1 MSRRPDIDAG
11 ALTAALLQAVTE
23 ARAAQ
28 TALEEAAK
36 GGNASKI
43 GPSIE
48 AIRERLALLA
58 ELRDMGM
65 EIIRALDK
73 QLRPAHEAAGPHVAL
88 PLLTEASVAF
98 AKLSRAIRL
107 IMMLEQRADEALRAA
122 LAGPRAAATGPLPR
136 SAREPATPE
145 VTPPEITPEPETAG
159 DSETLAEAEH
169 LAEREPAETGVDP
182 EETAAALRRAAAAGR
197 YDDIRAA
204 ARERLFL
211 DRHYA
216 DFLTR
221 PLDRLIPDLCR
232 DLGLTPARLREAGCE
247 SRLEIRPPR
256 PPPPPPL
263 PRPGLQPRP
272 RAMASALAGASHLAF
287 TAAATFHPPDSK
299 SRPNPDTPSP
309 PSACRVPASEP
320 VAPPMASSW
329 RSTSSNTRPI
339 GDIRSSG

>member
-28 TALEEAAK
+28 TALEEVAK
-36 GGNASKI
+36 GENAGKS

-48 AIRERLALLA
+48 AIRERLVLLA

-73 QLRPAHEAAGPHVAL
+73 QLRAAHEAAGPHVAL
-88 PLLTEASVAF
+88 PLLIEASAVF

-107 IMMLEQRADEALRAA
+107 IMMLELRAEEALSAA
-122 LAGPRAAATGPLPR
+122 LAGHPVAAAGVVPQP
-136 SAREPATPE
+136 AREPAAPE
-145 VTPPEITPEPETAG
+145 VTPPNVAPEPETAQ
-159 DSETLAEAEH
+159 DSETLVEAEH
-169 LAEREPAETGVDP
+169 LAEREPAEKGANP
-182 EETAAALRRAAAAGR
+182 EEPAAALRRAAAAGR

-204 ARERLFL
+204 ACERLFL
-211 DRHYA
+211 DRNYA

-247 SRLEIRPPR
+247 NRLEIRPPR
-256 PPPPPPL
+256 PPPPLPP
-263 PRPGLQPRP
+263 PGPELQPRP
-272 RAMASALAGASHLAF
+272 RAMAAALSGASHLAF
-287 TAAATFHPPDSK
+287 TGAGTFHPPDS
-299 SRPNPDTPSP
+299 RF
-309 PSACRVPASEP
+309 RRE
-320 VAPPMASSW
+320 
-329 RSTSSNTRPI
+329 
-339 GDIRSSG
+339 

>member
-28 TALEEAAK
+28 TALEEVAK
-36 GGNASKI
+36 GENAGKS

-48 AIRERLALLA
+48 AIRERLVLLA

-73 QLRPAHEAAGPHVAL
+73 QLRAAHEAAGPHVAL
-88 PLLTEASVAF
+88 PLLIEASAVF

-107 IMMLEQRADEALRAA
+107 IMMLELRAEEALSAA
-122 LAGPRAAATGPLPR
+122 LAGHPVAAAGVVPQP
-136 SAREPATPE
+136 AREPAAPE
-145 VTPPEITPEPETAG
+145 VTPPNVAPEPETAQ
-159 DSETLAEAEH
+159 DSETLVEAEH
-169 LAEREPAETGVDP
+169 LAEREPAEKGANP
-182 EETAAALRRAAAAGR
+182 EEPAAALRRAAAAGR

-211 DRHYA
+211 DRNYA

-232 DLGLTPARLREAGCE
+232 DLGLTLPRLREAGCE
-247 SRLEIRPPR
+247 SRLEIHPPR
-256 PPPPPPL
+256 PPPPEA
-263 PRPGLQPRP
+263 GLQPRP
-272 RAMASALAGASHLAF
+272 RAMTAALAGASHLAF
-287 TAAATFHPPDSK
+287 TSGATFHPPDGK
-299 SRPNPDTPSP
+299 TRPKPDVGIARP
-309 PSACRVPASEP
+309 PASP
-320 VAPPMASSW
+320 GL
-329 RSTSSNTRPI
+329 TRPPRV
-339 GDIRSSG
+339 GNDAA

>member
-36 GGNASKI
+36 GENSGQS

-48 AIRERLALLA
+48 AIRERLVLLA

-65 EIIRALDK
+65 EIVRALDK
-73 QLRPAHEAAGPHVAL
+73 QLRAAQEAAGPHVAL
-88 PLLTEASVAF
+88 PLLIEASSVF

-107 IMMLEQRADEALRAA
+107 VMMLELRADEALRAA
-122 LAGPRAAATGPLPR
+122 LAGLPASAAGPAPR
-136 SAREPATPE
+136 SAREPVAPE
-145 VTPPEITPEPETAG
+145 VTPPPVMPPEVMPEVETAE
-159 DSETLAEAEH
+159 DSETLAETEH
-169 LAEREPAETGVDP
+169 LSEREPVETGVDR

-211 DRHYA
+211 DRNYA

-247 SRLEIRPPR
+247 SRLEIRAPR
-256 PPPPPPL
+256 PPPPAAAPGA
-263 PRPGLQPRP
+263 GLQPRP
-272 RAMASALAGASHLAF
+272 RGMSPALAGASHLAF
-287 TAAATFHPPDSK
+287 IGAATLRPPDG
-299 SRPNPDTPSP
+299 RP
-309 PSACRVPASEP
+309 R
-320 VAPPMASSW
+320 
-329 RSTSSNTRPI
+329 RK
-339 GDIRSSG
+339 